1 MAKTKTPPAS
11 PTPPGKE
18 GAAVALVT
26 ALHKLPEPGM
36 YASLPEDTYHGDP
49 AWRQLFS
56 NSQAG
61 HLLRSPAHLR
71 ASQDE
76 EYERTPSMEDG
87 AIAHTAILLPDEFSK
102 YVGAPPGDKRLVANK
117 AKWAELEAKHGPN
130 YVISDKQYRM
140 GTALRDIMLRSHRA
154 KMLLFSKGVEREF
167 SVVYD
172 DPETGVRCKLRTDAW
187 NAPMDGGTIVD
198 CKSTKDAR
206 EHSFMRSLY
215 SYGYHRQGG
224 SYVDG
229 LNVHG
234 KPTNHFAI
242 IAFEKTPPYAVAFYR
257 LNDAVLDAGRADFR
271 KAIRLFAELQKIPRA
286 DWPGYDD
293 TIRDLALPDW
303 AWREIAD
310 VGDMG
315 A

>member
-11 PTPPGKE
+11 PAPGKE
-18 GAAVALVT
+18 QAAVALVT
-26 ALHKLPEPGM
+26 ELHKMPEPGM
-36 YASLPEDTYHGDP
+36 YAHLPEDTYHGDP
-49 AWRQLFS
+49 AWRKLFS

-61 HLLRSPAHLR
+61 HVLRSPQHLR

-76 EYERTPSMEDG
+76 EYERTAAMEDG

-102 YVGAPPGDKRLVANK
+102 FVAAPPGDKRLVANK
-117 AKWAELEAKHGPN
+117 AKWLELEAKHGEH
-130 YVISDKQYRM
+130 YVISDKQHRM
-140 GTALRDIMLRSHRA
+140 GVALRDQMLKSHRA
-154 KMLLFSKGVEREF
+154 TMLLFTKGVEREF

-187 NAPMDGGTIVD
+187 NAPMEGGTIVD

-206 EHSFMRSLY
+206 EHAFMRSVFT
-215 SYGYHRQGG
+215 YGYHRQGG

-242 IAFEKTPPYAVAFYR
+242 IAFEKVPPYAVMFYR
-257 LNDAVLDAGRADFR
+257 LNEAVLDAGRADFR
-271 KAIRLFAELQKIPRA
+271 KAIRVYADLLTRPRA
-286 DWPGYDD
+286 EWPGYDD
-293 TIRDLALPDW
+293 TIRPLALPDW
-303 AWREIAD
+303 AWNQIAD
-310 VGDMG
+310 SEDMG